1 MSTNSKIRPVV
12 LVFGPTAVGKTRF
25 LLDQLGDRGEVVVAD
40 SIQIYRGL
48 DIGSAKP
55 SAEERALLPHHLLD
69 ILEPSEAF
77 DVGLF
82 VPLAEQAVDLI
93 HQKNKIPVLCG
104 GTAFY
109 FWNFLFGLP
118 TAPPSTTQTREQA
131 ARDLESWGPEGL
143 RSRLKEVDAPSAQRI
158 GKADHYRLLRAWEV
172 WLACGRPL
180 SSFPRKEKI
189 REDYAISLFSLER
202 PPEELLL
209 RLDQRID
216 AMLAQGLVEEIRA
229 LVSQGYDENTPALRG
244 IGYAEF
250 LPWILRGESSYSQAV
265 ERLRFHSRQYAKRQ
279 RTFFRRI
286 PGVVSLNPDQPEI
299 FLQVWRELTQ
309 V

>member
-1 MSTNSKIRPVV
+1 MSTNSKIKPVV
-12 LVFGPTAVGKTRF
+12 LVFGPTGVGKTRF

-40 SIQIYRGL
+40 SIQVYRGL
-48 DIGSAKP
+48 NIGSAKP
-55 SAEERALLPHHLLD
+55 TAEERARIPHHLLD

-82 VPLAEQAVDLI
+82 LPLAEQAVANI
-93 HQKNKIPVLCG
+93 HQKNKIPVICG

-118 TAPPSTTQTREQA
+118 SAPPSTFLTRERA

-143 RSRLKEVDAPSAQRI
+143 RSRLEEVDFHSAQRI
-158 GKADHYRLLRAWEV
+158 GKSDHYRLVRAWEV

-180 SSFPRKEKI
+180 SSFPRNEKI
-189 REDYAISLFSLER
+189 REDYEIRIFSLER
-202 PPEELLL
+202 PQEELLR

-216 AMLAQGLVEEIRA
+216 AMLAQGLVEEIRS

-250 LPWILRGESSYSQAV
+250 LPWILRGESGFSHAV
-265 ERLRFHSRQYAKRQ
+265 EQLRFHSRQYAKRQ

-286 PGVVSLNPDQPEI
+286 PGVESFNPEHPDI
-299 FLQVWRELTQ
+299 FLKVWRELTQ
-309 V
+309 E